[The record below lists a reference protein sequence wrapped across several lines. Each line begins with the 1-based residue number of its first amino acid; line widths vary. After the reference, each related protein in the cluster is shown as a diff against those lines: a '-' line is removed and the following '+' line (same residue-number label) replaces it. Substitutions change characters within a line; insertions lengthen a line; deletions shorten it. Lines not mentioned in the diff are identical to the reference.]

1 MTWTADF
8 PDLPFL
14 PHSTARFWSWTL
26 LKGLKTFI
34 KGSKRQLIIAT
45 GLLKQY
51 IQKQYIQYILQYIQV
66 YIQVVF
72 YEIKLS
78 VLL

>member
-14 PHSTARFWSWTL
+14 PHSTAHFWSWTL

-45 GLLKQY
+45 GLVKQY
-51 IQKQYIQYILQYIQV
+51 IQKQYIQYTV